1 MKVHILFLG
10 YLIKFIIN
18 KIRGI
23 REYMN
28 SFEIFTG
35 IFGGLG
41 LFLYGMKL
49 MSDGLENIAGEKLK
63 SILEKITKSKIMGVL
78 VGTVVTAI
86 IQSSSATTVMVV
98 SFVNAGLMTLT
109 QATGVILGSN
119 IGTTITAQMVSFKL
133 EVIAPI
139 FIGIGAIVM
148 MIAKKKKTK
157 DLAYI
162 ALGFGILF
170 MGMGLMS
177 SSLKPVSEL
186 AIFNNFIL
194 LVGKTPI
201 LGVIIGMLMTAIL
214 QSSSATTGIL
224 VALGAS
230 GNIDMNIAFPIVL
243 GCNIGTCITA
253 ILAGLT
259 ANRTAKKAALLHLFF
274 NIFGTIIF
282 LPFSDQ
288 VVMLVQYLTPD
299 NVARQVANAHTI
311 FNVVITI
318 FILPISKYFVNLV
331 NKILPND
338 GNMLVCGAI
347 YLDKK
352 LLETPIVAS
361 TQVVKETIRMV
372 QIARDNFQLAMQ
384 SFFYGKDEDI
394 KNVYENENIINTLEK
409 EITEYLIAISQHN
422 LPGENA
428 ELVSEVYHTIND
440 IERIGDHAENIVE
453 LAINKLDNNIE
464 LSNEAL
470 KEIEE
475 IFKATLESVDIAIR
489 CFKQRECNDEIIAN
503 EIEERIDMLEKSFR
517 NNNIIRLNS
526 KQCYANAG
534 LMFFDLLSNLERIGD
549 HANNIATVKEK
560 HTHKTYA

>member
-1 MKVHILFLG
+1 
-10 YLIKFIIN
+10 
-18 KIRGI
+18 
-23 REYMN
+23 MN

-63 SILEKITKSKIMGVL
+63 SILEKITSNKIMGVL
-78 VGTVVTAI
+78 VGTIVTAI
-86 IQSSSATTVMVV
+86 IQSSSAITVMVV
-98 SFVNAGLMTLT
+98 SFVNAGLMTLG

-119 IGTTITAQMVSFKL
+119 IGTTITAQMVSLKL

-139 FIGIGAIVM
+139 FIGIGAIV
-148 MIAKKKKTK
+148 IVITKKKKVK

-186 AIFNNFIL
+186 AIFNKFIL
-194 LVGKTPI
+194 LVGKNSI
-201 LGVIIGMLMTAIL
+201 LGVLIGILITAIL

-224 VALGAS
+224 VALAVS
-230 GNIDMNIAFPIVL
+230 GNLDMSVAFPIIL

-259 ANRTAKKAALLHLFF
+259 ANRIAKKAALLHLFF
-274 NIFGTIIF
+274 NIFGTILF
-282 LPFSDQ
+282 LPFSDK
-288 VVMLVQYLTPD
+288 VVMIVQYLTPD

-318 FILPISKYFVNLV
+318 FILPISKYFVKLV
-331 NKILPND
+331 NKILPD
-338 GNMLVCGAI
+338 DERRQVCGAI

-361 TQVVKETIRMV
+361 TQVVKETIRMAE
-372 QIARDNFQLAMQ
+372 IARDNFQLAMQ
-384 SFFYGKDEDI
+384 SFFYGNDEDI
-394 KNVYENENIINTLEK
+394 KNVYENENIINMLEK
-409 EITEYLIAISQHN
+409 EITEYLIALSQHN
-422 LPGENA
+422 LPEENA

-453 LAINKLDNNIE
+453 LAINKINNNIQ
-464 LSNEAL
+464 LSDEAL
-470 KEIEE
+470 KEVEE
-475 IFKATLESVDIAIR
+475 ISKATLESVDIAIR
-489 CFKQRECNDEIIAN
+489 CFKKRESNDEIMVN
-503 EIEERIDMLEKSFR
+503 EIEERIDILEKSFR
-517 NNNIIRLNS
+517 NNNIMRLNS
-526 KQCYANAG
+526 RQCYANAG
-534 LMFFDLLSNLERIGD
+534 VMFFDLLSNLERIGD
-549 HANNIATVKEK
+549 HANNIATAKEN
-560 HTHKTYA
+560 HVHRTYA

>member
-1 MKVHILFLG
+1 M
-10 YLIKFIIN
+10 
-18 KIRGI
+18 RGI
-23 REYMN
+23 IGDMD

-63 SILEKITKSKIMGVL
+63 GILEKITSNKIMGVL
-78 VGTVVTAI
+78 VGIVVTAI
-86 IQSSSATTVMVV
+86 IQSSSAVTVMVV
-98 SFVNAGLMTLT
+98 SFVNTGLMTLT

-133 EVIAPI
+133 EIIAPI
-139 FIGIGAIVM
+139 FIGVGAIVM
-148 MIAKKKKTK
+148 IGAKRKKVK

-177 SSLKPVSEL
+177 ASLKPVSEL
-186 AIFNNFIL
+186 DIFNNFIL
-194 LVGKTPI
+194 LVANNPI
-201 LGVIIGMLMTAIL
+201 LGVLIGMLMTAIL

-230 GNIDMNIAFPIVL
+230 GNIDMNVAFPIVL

-282 LPFSDQ
+282 LPFSDK
-288 VVMLVQYLTPD
+288 VVMIVQYLTPD
-299 NVARQVANAHTI
+299 SVARQIANAHTI
-311 FNVVITI
+311 FNIVITI
-318 FILPISKYFVNLV
+318 LILPISKYFVNLV
-331 NKILPND
+331 NKILPDN
-338 GNMLVCGAI
+338 GNVMMCGAI

-352 LLETPIVAS
+352 LLETPVVAI
-361 TQVVKETIRMV
+361 TQVVKETIRMA
-372 QIARDNFQLAMQ
+372 QIARNNFQLAMQ

-394 KNVYENENIINTLEK
+394 KSVYENENIINTLEK

-422 LPGENA
+422 LPEENA
-428 ELVSEVYHTIND
+428 ELISEVYHTIND

-453 LAINKLDNNIE
+453 LAINKFNNNIE

-475 IFKATLESVDIAIR
+475 ISNVTLESLDIAIK
-489 CFKQRECNDEIIAN
+489 CFKEKECKDNIIVN
-503 EIEERIDMLEKSFR
+503 EIEERIDKLEKSFR

-534 LMFFDLLSNLERIGD
+534 VMFFDLLSNLERIGD
-549 HANNIATVKEK
+549 HANNIATIKEK
-560 HTHKTYA
+560 NTNIIYE

>member
-1 MKVHILFLG
+1 
-10 YLIKFIIN
+10 
-18 KIRGI
+18 
-23 REYMN
+23 MN

-63 SILEKITKSKIMGVL
+63 SILEKITSNKIMGVL
-78 VGTVVTAI
+78 VGTIVTAI
-86 IQSSSATTVMVV
+86 IQSSSAITVMVV
-98 SFVNAGLMTLT
+98 SFVNAGLMTLG

-119 IGTTITAQMVSFKL
+119 IGTTITAQMVSLKL

-139 FIGIGAIVM
+139 FIGIGAIV
-148 MIAKKKKTK
+148 IVVTKNKRVK

-162 ALGFGILF
+162 ALGFGVLF

-186 AIFNNFIL
+186 AIFNKFIL
-194 LVGKTPI
+194 LVGKNSI
-201 LGVIIGMLMTAIL
+201 LGVLIGILITAIL

-224 VALGAS
+224 VALAVS
-230 GNIDMNIAFPIVL
+230 GNLDMSVAFPIIL

-259 ANRTAKKAALLHLFF
+259 ANRIAKKAALLHLFF
-274 NIFGTIIF
+274 NIFGTILF
-282 LPFSDQ
+282 LPFSDK
-288 VVMLVQYLTPD
+288 VVMIVQYLTPD

-318 FILPISKYFVNLV
+318 FILPISKYFVKLV
-331 NKILPND
+331 NKILPDD
-338 GNMLVCGAI
+338 GRRQVCGAI

-361 TQVVKETIRMV
+361 TQVVKETIRMAE
-372 QIARDNFQLAMQ
+372 IARNNFQLAMQ
-384 SFFYGKDEDI
+384 SFFYGNDEDI
-394 KNVYENENIINTLEK
+394 KNVYENENIINMLEK
-409 EITEYLIAISQHN
+409 EITEYLIALSQHN
-422 LPGENA
+422 LPEENA

-453 LAINKLDNNIE
+453 LAINKINNNIQ
-464 LSNEAL
+464 LSDEAL
-470 KEIEE
+470 KEVEE
-475 IFKATLESVDIAIR
+475 ISKATLESVDIAIR
-489 CFKQRECNDEIIAN
+489 CFKKRESNDEIIVN
-503 EIEERIDMLEKSFR
+503 EIEDRIDILEKNFR
-517 NNNIIRLNS
+517 NNNIMRLNS
-526 KQCYANAG
+526 RQCYANAG

-549 HANNIATVKEK
+549 HANNIATVKEN
-560 HTHKTYA
+560 HVHRTYA

>member
-1 MKVHILFLG
+1 
-10 YLIKFIIN
+10 
-18 KIRGI
+18 
-23 REYMN
+23 MN

-63 SILEKITKSKIMGVL
+63 SILEKITSNKIMGVL
-78 VGTVVTAI
+78 VGTIVTAI
-86 IQSSSATTVMVV
+86 IQSSSAITVMVV
-98 SFVNAGLMTLT
+98 SFVNAGLMTLG

-119 IGTTITAQMVSFKL
+119 IGTTITAQMVSLNL

-139 FIGIGAIVM
+139 FIGIGAIV
-148 MIAKKKKTK
+148 IVVTKNKRVK

-162 ALGFGILF
+162 ALGFGVLF

-186 AIFNNFIL
+186 AIFNKFIL
-194 LVGKTPI
+194 LVGKNSI
-201 LGVIIGMLMTAIL
+201 LGVLIGILITAIL

-224 VALGAS
+224 VALAVS
-230 GNIDMNIAFPIVL
+230 GNLDMSVAFPIIL

-259 ANRTAKKAALLHLFF
+259 ANRIAKKAALLHLFF
-274 NIFGTIIF
+274 NIFGTILF
-282 LPFSDQ
+282 LPFSDK
-288 VVMLVQYLTPD
+288 VVMIVQYLTPD

-318 FILPISKYFVNLV
+318 FILPISKYFVKLV
-331 NKILPND
+331 NKILPDD
-338 GNMLVCGAI
+338 GRRQVCGAI

-361 TQVVKETIRMV
+361 TQVVKETIRMAE
-372 QIARDNFQLAMQ
+372 IARNNFQLAMQ
-384 SFFYGKDEDI
+384 SFFYGNDEDI
-394 KNVYENENIINTLEK
+394 KNVYENENIINMLEK
-409 EITEYLIAISQHN
+409 EITEYLIALSQHN
-422 LPGENA
+422 LPEENA

-453 LAINKLDNNIE
+453 LAINKINNNIQ
-464 LSNEAL
+464 LSDEAL
-470 KEIEE
+470 KEVEE
-475 IFKATLESVDIAIR
+475 ISKATLESVDIAIR
-489 CFKQRECNDEIIAN
+489 CFKKRESNDEIIVN
-503 EIEERIDMLEKSFR
+503 EIEDRIDILEKNFR
-517 NNNIIRLNS
+517 NNNIMRLNS
-526 KQCYANAG
+526 RQCYANAG
-534 LMFFDLLSNLERIGD
+534 VMFFDLLSNLERIGD
-549 HANNIATVKEK
+549 HANNIATVKEN
-560 HTHKTYA
+560 HVHRTYA

>member
-1 MKVHILFLG
+1 
-10 YLIKFIIN
+10 
-18 KIRGI
+18 
-23 REYMN
+23 MN

-63 SILEKITKSKIMGVL
+63 SILEKITSNKIMGVL
-78 VGTVVTAI
+78 VGTIVTAI
-86 IQSSSATTVMVV
+86 IQSSSAITVMVV
-98 SFVNAGLMTLT
+98 SFVNAGLMTLG

-119 IGTTITAQMVSFKL
+119 IGTTITAQMVSLKL

-139 FIGIGAIVM
+139 FIGIGAIV
-148 MIAKKKKTK
+148 IVVTKNKRVK

-162 ALGFGILF
+162 ALGFGVLF

-186 AIFNNFIL
+186 AIFNKFIL
-194 LVGKTPI
+194 LVGKNSI
-201 LGVIIGMLMTAIL
+201 LGVLIGILITAIL

-224 VALGAS
+224 VALAVS
-230 GNIDMNIAFPIVL
+230 GNLDMSVAFPIIL

-259 ANRTAKKAALLHLFF
+259 ANRIAKKAALLHLFF
-274 NIFGTIIF
+274 NIFGTILF
-282 LPFSDQ
+282 LPFSDK
-288 VVMLVQYLTPD
+288 VVMIVQYLTPD

-318 FILPISKYFVNLV
+318 FILPISKYFVKLV
-331 NKILPND
+331 NKILPDD
-338 GNMLVCGAI
+338 GIRQVCGAI

-361 TQVVKETIRMV
+361 TQIVKETIRMAE
-372 QIARDNFQLAMQ
+372 IARNNFQLAMQ
-384 SFFYGKDEDI
+384 SFFYGKDENI
-394 KNVYENENIINTLEK
+394 KNVYENENIINMLEK
-409 EITEYLIAISQHN
+409 EITEYLIALSQHN
-422 LPGENA
+422 LPEENA

-453 LAINKLDNNIE
+453 LAINKINNNIQ
-464 LSNEAL
+464 LSDEAL
-470 KEIEE
+470 KEVEE
-475 IFKATLESVDIAIR
+475 ISKATLESVDIAIR
-489 CFKQRECNDEIIAN
+489 CFKKRESNDEIIVN
-503 EIEERIDMLEKSFR
+503 EIEDRIDILEKNFR
-517 NNNIIRLNS
+517 NNNIMRLNS
-526 KQCYANAG
+526 RQCYANAG
-534 LMFFDLLSNLERIGD
+534 VMFFDLLSNLERIGD
-549 HANNIATVKEK
+549 HANNIATVKEN
-560 HTHKTYA
+560 HVHRTYA

>member
-1 MKVHILFLG
+1 
-10 YLIKFIIN
+10 
-18 KIRGI
+18 
-23 REYMN
+23 MN

-63 SILEKITKSKIMGVL
+63 SILEKITSNKIMGVL
-78 VGTVVTAI
+78 VGTIVTAI
-86 IQSSSATTVMVV
+86 IQSSSAITVMVV
-98 SFVNAGLMTLT
+98 SFVNAGLMTLG

-119 IGTTITAQMVSFKL
+119 IGTTITAQMVSLKL

-139 FIGIGAIVM
+139 FIGIGAIV
-148 MIAKKKKTK
+148 IVVTKNKRVK

-162 ALGFGILF
+162 ALGFGVLF

-186 AIFNNFIL
+186 AIFNKFIL
-194 LVGKTPI
+194 LVGKNSI
-201 LGVIIGMLMTAIL
+201 LGVLIGILITAIL

-224 VALGAS
+224 VALAVS
-230 GNIDMNIAFPIVL
+230 GNLDMSVAFPIIL

-259 ANRTAKKAALLHLFF
+259 ANRIAKKAALLHLFF
-274 NIFGTIIF
+274 NIFGTILF
-282 LPFSDQ
+282 LPFSDK
-288 VVMLVQYLTPD
+288 VVMIVQYLTPD

-318 FILPISKYFVNLV
+318 FILPISKYFVKLV
-331 NKILPND
+331 NKILPDD
-338 GNMLVCGAI
+338 GRRQVCGAI

-361 TQVVKETIRMV
+361 TQVVKETIRMAE
-372 QIARDNFQLAMQ
+372 IARNNFQLAMQ
-384 SFFYGKDEDI
+384 SFFYGNDEDI
-394 KNVYENENIINTLEK
+394 KNVYENENIINMLEK
-409 EITEYLIAISQHN
+409 EITEYLIALSQHN
-422 LPGENA
+422 LPEENA

-453 LAINKLDNNIE
+453 LAINKINNNIQ
-464 LSNEAL
+464 LSDEAL
-470 KEIEE
+470 KEVEE
-475 IFKATLESVDIAIR
+475 ISKATLESVDIAIR
-489 CFKQRECNDEIIAN
+489 CFKKRESNDEIIVN
-503 EIEERIDMLEKSFR
+503 EIEERIDILEKSFR
-517 NNNIIRLNS
+517 NNNIMRLNS
-526 KQCYANAG
+526 RQCYANAG

-549 HANNIATVKEK
+549 HANNIATVKEN
-560 HTHKTYA
+560 HVHRTYA